1 MERKGEE
8 DWVSK
13 VRKVEMGP
21 KGRGRPLKN
30 WEEVLRV
37 DKKEKGIP
45 EGGKSYQKLV
55 QSREG
60 WQKACNKGNREGEGE
75 AVVSV
80 QGEDDGA
87 CGTAAHAYDPGTTR
101 RLTRSSSVLV

>member
-1 MERKGEE
+1 MRDEDGAVAVEQDGGQEDEEGHTGGESFQ
-8 DWVSK
+8 V
-13 VRKVEMGP
+13 
-21 KGRGRPLKN
+21 
-30 WEEVLRV
+30 
-37 DKKEKGIP
+37 
-45 EGGKSYQKLV
+45 LV

-60 WQKACNKGNREGEGE
+60 WWKACNKGNREGEGE
-75 AVVSV
+75 VVVSV